1 VRTGLAL
8 AGFSVSLDGMTD
20 SLQQGAIDSPP
31 EFSADKAHGT
41 AARFDRHRH
50 DDGRITQDDAPWPMR
65 AWIMALISACVGLLL
80 FLTVEHGD
88 TWVAERTA
96 MTFAV
101 FLTISTVSF
110 VLGVERRRWTWAL
123 SFSLFWGVIAA
134 LVFWQ
139 TLSAAD
145 GRGPFA
151 WPFVSVVLA
160 ILIAT
165 PFFQTRRDV
174 ALGRRQWKLWEL
186 PYGRLH
192 DHAWL
197 DAVIGA
203 AALLFTLI
211 AFLLVLMIG
220 GMFSMIGIKFISK
233 LMNEGWFVMG
243 LAGGAFGGAVG
254 LLRERDRLVAVMQ
267 RLVMAVLSV
276 LAPVLAAAVVL
287 FLLSM
292 LGTGLS
298 TLWSRGFSASYLL
311 LGVAAAA
318 VLLANAVIGN
328 AQEDVA
334 PNRVLRLAAGAL
346 AVVVLPLAAL
356 SMIGIALRVG
366 QYGWTPDRLWGALAV
381 AVALGY
387 GVAGLWSVLRGREDF
402 ADLLRLYQQKLAVG
416 VMIIA
421 FVLATPLVDFGAISA
436 RNQVARLQSGAVT
449 AKAFDWGALAFDFGP
464 SGREALKQLSRS
476 DNKQW
481 ADLATGALKGKSRWA
496 SQMAAEVVTAA
507 PFEERVRVL
516 PQGAVLSPDARGK
529 VDEIPLCRNAHGCL
543 VYVLGP
549 KHIAVLTQSEAGQ
562 RIHQQELVQNAKGDW
577 GSPEWAVWQDGDH
590 QWPDL
595 KTADVEMLT
604 VQRQQLQIGGEKQ
617 PILEQELR

>member
-1 VRTGLAL
+1 
-8 AGFSVSLDGMTD
+8 
-20 SLQQGAIDSPP
+20 
-31 EFSADKAHGT
+31 
-41 AARFDRHRH
+41 
-50 DDGRITQDDAPWPMR
+50 
-65 AWIMALISACVGLLL
+65 
-80 FLTVEHGD
+80 
-88 TWVAERTA
+88 
-96 MTFAV
+96 
-101 FLTISTVSF
+101 
-110 VLGVERRRWTWAL
+110 
-123 SFSLFWGVIAA
+123 
-134 LVFWQ
+134 
-139 TLSAAD
+139 
-145 GRGPFA
+145 
-151 WPFVSVVLA
+151 
-160 ILIAT
+160 
-165 PFFQTRRDV
+165 
-174 ALGRRQWKLWEL
+174 
-186 PYGRLH
+186 
-192 DHAWL
+192 
-197 DAVIGA
+197 
-203 AALLFTLI
+203 
-211 AFLLVLMIG
+211 
-220 GMFSMIGIKFISK
+220 
-233 LMNEGWFVMG
+233 
-243 LAGGAFGGAVG
+243 
-254 LLRERDRLVAVMQ
+254 
-267 RLVMAVLSV
+267 
-276 LAPVLAAAVVL
+276 
-287 FLLSM
+287 
-292 LGTGLS
+292 
-298 TLWSRGFSASYLL
+298 
-311 LGVAAAA
+311 
-318 VLLANAVIGN
+318 LANAVIGN

-334 PNRVLRLAAGAL
+334 PNRVLRLAAAAL

-381 AVALGY
+381 AVALAY

-421 FVLATPLVDFGAISA
+421 FVLATPLFDFGAISA

-481 ADLATGALKGKSRWA
+481 ADLAAGALKGKSRWA

-549 KHIAVLTQSEAGQ
+549 KHIAVLTQSEASQ